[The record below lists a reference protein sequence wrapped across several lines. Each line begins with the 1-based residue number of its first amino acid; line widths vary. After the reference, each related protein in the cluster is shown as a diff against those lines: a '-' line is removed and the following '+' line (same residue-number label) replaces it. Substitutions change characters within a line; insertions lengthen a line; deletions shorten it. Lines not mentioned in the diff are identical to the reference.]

1 MGWGI
6 RMREEGLAEGREE
19 GFAEGRR
26 EVVVRL
32 GTRRF
37 GAPDAE
43 TLQWLETLDAEG
55 LSAAVDRLLE
65 ADSWRALRG

>member
-1 MGWGI
+1 
-6 RMREEGLAEGREE
+6 
-19 GFAEGRR
+19 
-26 EVVVRL
+26 VVVRL